1 MNWILKFYRL
11 GMMFEINSILLLC
24 SSVLKFF
31 RWSSCLHLEIYF
43 IAIDVI
49 IWKNFPLG
57 CFHLIFELNFETL
70 STRNDSTETQPKQK
84 TTQPKHN
91 SNKSQLKQNT
101 TQTKHNSNKTQ
112 LKQNTTQTKHN
123 SNKTQLKQNTTQTN
137 HNSNKTQLKQ
147 TTTQTKLKGTISKK
161 FKSIQIKPATQAI
174 PN

>member
-1 MNWILKFYRL
+1 MYILVSRRLGVYVRL
-11 GMMFEINSILLLC
+11 GMMFEINSILSAPLFSS
-24 SSVLKFF
+24 SSVGVLVCIWKFD
-31 RWSSCLHLEIYF
+31 Y

-49 IWKNFPLG
+49 TWKNFPLR

-112 LKQNTTQTKHN
+112 LKQTTIQTNTTKKKHNIKQNTTQTKHN
-123 SNKTQLKQNTTQTN
+123 SNKTQLKKNTT
-137 HNSNKTQLKQ
+137 
-147 TTTQTKLKGTISKK
+147 
-161 FKSIQIKPATQAI
+161 
-174 PN
+174 